1 MIKNIIFDWSGV
13 IKDSVEDHL
22 FAVNKVFQFF
32 GVRQMSLKEL
42 KEEWIQPHMMFYN
55 KYLPALS
62 SKQQTVVYKKA
73 IMERVPK
80 AYQNIAVLIKEL
92 QANNIKMV
100 VISSDLVETITSEL
114 VIFGLNGVF
123 LEVISNVHDKVE
135 SVKSLINK
143 YNFNKTET
151 VIIGDTN
158 HEIEVG
164 KLVGIS
170 TVAVTWGFTSE
181 TRLALNSPN
190 FIIHNLRELKNLLIV

>member
-32 GVRQMSLKEL
+32 GVRQMSVKEL
-42 KEEWIQPHMMFYN
+42 KEEWIQPHMIFYN
-55 KYLPALS
+55 KYLQALS

-123 LEVISNVHDKVE
+123 LEVISNVHDKAE
-135 SVKSLINK
+135 SVKRLINK

-158 HEIEVG
+158 HE
-164 KLVGIS
+164 LVGIS